1 MLVHDGREM
10 DRDGRFA
17 DLLLKLEAGS
27 RQVGIPL
34 RQISLDRQQ
43 GSGPVLVL
51 HSDQKKIQNTLAN
64 FKSDGAR
71 IVVVALVRENFYF
84 ELKRF
89 ADELC
94 LPTQCC
100 RLFTIKKFPR
110 NYDNSLLIKM
120 NMKMGG
126 VNHTLVSR
134 GGGSS
139 AFGLGSAA
147 AVGAGERGVFQNPP
161 KSISWLFDQHAMV
174 VVRARLSLFTPHVVR

>member
-1 MLVHDGREM
+1 M
-10 DRDGRFA
+10 DQGGRFD
-17 DLLLKLEAGS
+17 DLLQKLEGGS
-27 RQVGIPL
+27 RQLGIPL
-34 RQISLDRQQ
+34 RMISESRQQ
-43 GSGPVLVL
+43 AGPVAIL
-51 HSDQKKIQNTLAN
+51 HSDRKKIQSTLQN

-100 RLFTIKKFPR
+100 RMTTIKKFPR

-126 VNHTLVSR
+126 VNHTLASR
-134 GGGSS
+134 GGQSSGFGS
-139 AFGLGSAA
+139 GSGAA
-147 AVGAGERGVFQNPP
+147 AGPGQREVFQNPP
-161 KSISWLFDQHAMV
+161 RSISWLFDLPTMV
-174 VVRARLSLFTPHVVR
+174 VVS